1 MASSVT
7 RYHAELSPCTISEKS
22 NDPILR
28 KLSDRRTNKETD
40 GQRDRDRETERQRET
55 DRQTDRQTDNSEFI
69 GRCLT
74 NVKQKINK
82 RIILRIKNS

>member
-40 GQRDRDRETERQRET
+40 GQRDRDRETERQR
-55 DRQTDRQTDNSEFI
+55 DRDRQTDNSEFI

>member
-1 MASSVT
+1 MT
-7 RYHAELSPCTISEKS
+7 EGPTKR
-22 NDPILR
+22 R
-28 KLSDRRTNKETD
+28 MDRETETER
-40 GQRDRDRETERQRET
+40 QRDRETERQRDRET
-55 DRQTDRQTDNSEFI
+55 ETDRQTDNSEFI